1 MSPSPKEAPPGL
13 NPRPGTLVWY
23 DGRPFRL
30 VYELVIG
37 VWMATPLFVEAP
49 DEEIPIA
56 ESKPCK
62 LHGSA

>member
-1 MSPSPKEAPPGL
+1 MSPSPWETRGESK
-13 NPRPGTLVWY
+13 PRPGGLVWY

-37 VWMATPLFVEAP
+37 VWMATPLFVKAP
-49 DEEIPIA
+49 DEAIPIA
-56 ESKPCK
+56 ECKPCK